1 MDSEREAPPPFKSP
15 LLVVASSFALGILL
29 VHPEHARAAEI
40 IPEASLLLAAAGA
53 CLLTGIGLL
62 RAGWPKISGLL
73 ALTGFVIAGSTSS
86 LLFEGRFPPNHVRHL
101 ATSGIDLADPIR
113 LEGVL
118 ISTPLRTPYGLQF
131 DIQATRVEGDRPEAG
146 GTTHPVTGKVRLRL
160 ETSSDPAAWSQIES
174 MRLQYGDSIR
184 ALARLRRP
192 KSYRNPGSF
201 NFRGWMES
209 IEDICWDGTIKNPLL
224 LEKLPRRGGPGV
236 GNLISSIRQ
245 RLINAIDELYPPW
258 SRDERYGAVLKA
270 VLLGERASLD
280 SATIE
285 SFRASGLYHLLV
297 IAGLHLGLLALI
309 ANFLLRRLPLGA
321 TARSI
326 ALLVFLGGYA
336 ALVEQRS
343 STLRATLMILAYL
356 VARLLYRER
365 VLLNAIGLAA
375 LVLLVQR
382 PAWLFESGFQLSFS
396 AVLLIAGLAVPILIR
411 TIEPYRR
418 ALWQI
423 DEVGR
428 DIRFTPHQ
436 AQFRLDVRP
445 LINAL
450 TSRIGFMERHPTLAS
465 SMVTGTIRM
474 ALWTANILLF
484 SAILQIGLF
493 LPMAETFHRVTIAG
507 IGLNA
512 VAIPLMVTLLICAVP
527 TVLLAVL
534 SPSLAFWPSRAVAL
548 VLKGI
553 FALTA
558 FPSLAHWL
566 SFRVAEPP
574 TWVAL
579 GFALSA
585 VVAGFALR
593 RWFRVAWISLAA
605 MALFAMLISLHP
617 FAPRLPRGVLEVTAL
632 DCGGGDAVF
641 VVLPDQTTLLL
652 DAGGSRT
659 RNTREGT
666 SPGRRWDPGED
677 IVSPYLWSRGI
688 QEIDILALSNLRD
701 DHLGGV
707 AAVIRN
713 FRVGELWR
721 GENSFTPAYQEL
733 METARRRVTP
743 IREMAA
749 GEVLTRGT
757 TSILILGPPRQND
770 MISAPNSTSGDPLV
784 LRISDHTASVLLP
797 GDFSAKVEHELL
809 SSTFPLESEVLKL
822 APEGSKISSS
832 PEFLGRVSPRVALVS
847 ADNDGGRVPTPAAL
861 ARLQAVGA
869 RVYRTDVSGAV
880 TVAMLDGSI
889 AVQTFGASPE
899 D

>member
-29 VHPEHARAAEI
+29 AHPEHVPLAEI
-40 IPEASLLLAAAGA
+40 IREASLLLATGAA
-53 CLLTGIGLL
+53 CLLTGIISL
-62 RAGWPKISGLL
+62 RAGWPKISGVL
-73 ALTGFVIAGSTSS
+73 AIAGFTIAGSTSS

-118 ISTPLRTPYGLQF
+118 ISAPLRTPYGLQF
-131 DIQATRVEGDRPEAG
+131 DIQATRVEADNPEAG
-146 GTTHPVTGKVRLRL
+146 GRTRPVTGKVRLRL
-160 ETSSDPAAWSQIES
+160 ETSGDPAAWSQIES

-184 ALARLRRP
+184 ALARLRQPR
-192 KSYRNPGSF
+192 SYRNPGSF
-201 NFRGWMES
+201 NFRWWMES
-209 IEDICWDGTIKNPLL
+209 IEDIWWDGTIKNPLL
-224 LEKLPRRGGPGV
+224 LEQLPRPGGLGV
-236 GNLISSIRQ
+236 GNLISAIRQ
-245 RLINAIDELYPPW
+245 RLVNAIDALYPPW

-270 VLLGERASLD
+270 VLVGERASLD
-280 SATIE
+280 SDTIE
-285 SFRASGLYHLLV
+285 NFRASGLYHLLV
-297 IAGLHLGLLALI
+297 IAGLHIGLLALI
-309 ANFLLRRLPLGA
+309 ANFLLRRFPLGA

-326 ALLVFLGGYA
+326 ALLLFLLGYA

-375 LVLLVQR
+375 LVLLLER
-382 PAWLFESGFQLSFS
+382 PAWLFEAGFQLSFS
-396 AVLLIAGLAVPILIR
+396 AVLLIAGLAVPILGR
-411 TIEPYRR
+411 TLEPYRR
-418 ALWQI
+418 ALWEI
-423 DEVGR
+423 DQAR
-428 DIRFTPHQ
+428 LDIRFTPRQ
-436 AQFRLDVRP
+436 AQFRLDVRS
-445 LINAL
+445 LINGL
-450 TSRIGFMERHPTLAS
+450 KSRLGLLERHPTLAS
-465 SMVTGTIRM
+465 RTVTGTIRM
-474 ALWTANILLF
+474 ALWVAYILLF
-484 SAILQIGLF
+484 SAILQVGLF

-512 VAIPLMVTLLICAVP
+512 VAIPLMATLLLGAIP
-527 TVLLAVL
+527 TVLLAVVA
-534 SPSLAFWPSRAVAL
+534 PSLAFWPSRAVAL
-548 VLKGI
+548 VLKCI

-566 SFRVAEPP
+566 SFRVADPP

-585 VVAGFALR
+585 VLGGLALR
-593 RWFRVAWISLAA
+593 RRPRVAWISLAA
-605 MALFAMLISLHP
+605 MVLFAMLISLHP
-617 FAPRLPRGVLEVTAL
+617 FAPRLPRGILEVTAL

-659 RNTREGT
+659 RITREGT

-688 QEIDILALSNLRD
+688 QKIDILALSNLRD
-701 DHLGGV
+701 DHLAGV

-721 GENSFTPAYQEL
+721 GGNSFAPAYQVL
-733 METARRRVTP
+733 TETARRRGTP
-743 IREMAA
+743 IREIAA

-757 TSILILGPPRQND
+757 TSIVILGPPRQSD
-770 MISAPNSTSGDPLV
+770 IVPTTNSTSGDPLV
-784 LRISDHTASVLLP
+784 LRISDHAASVLLP
-797 GDFSAKVEHELL
+797 GDSSAKMERELL
-809 SSTFPLESEVLKL
+809 SSPFPLESTVLEL
-822 APEGSKISSS
+822 APESSKILSN
-832 PEFLGRVSPRVALVS
+832 PEFLGRVLPRVALVS
-847 ADNDGGRVPTPAAL
+847 AESDGSRVPTPAAL
-861 ARLQAVGA
+861 ARLQAAGT

-880 TVAMLDGSI
+880 TVAMRDGSI
-889 AVQTFGASPE
+889 AIHTFGASPG